1 METGRETT
9 VLFADVTG
17 STRLYEAVGDA
28 AASEA
33 IARCVA
39 ALRQA
44 VESSGGRVVKT
55 IGDEVMAL
63 FQTPDDAATAAARM
77 HISVESLP
85 AVGSSK
91 LAVRIGFQ
99 TGNVIQRDNDIFG
112 ETVNLASRLV
122 EQAMKGQ
129 VLTSDETA
137 SMLSPVIRKSMRR
150 LYSIPVKGSNDEL
163 VLCEFVWRQSPDITD
178 LATTLSG
185 LRPPRTRL
193 RLRYRGREV
202 PRRRANES
210 VVIGRD
216 QDCQLV
222 VADHTASRQHCTI
235 ERRQDKFVLQDHSTN
250 GTYVTLEGEK
260 EILLRREEIA
270 LQSRGWIAFG
280 RPRKET
286 TDLVEFACD

>member
-1 METGRETT
+1 MEASRDTT

-28 AASEA
+28 VAAEA
-33 IARCVA
+33 IGRCIG

-44 VESSGGRVVKT
+44 AESSGGRVVKT
-55 IGDEVMAL
+55 IGDEVLAL
-63 FQTPDDAATAAARM
+63 FPNPDAAAAAAARM
-77 HISVESLP
+77 HIAVEALP
-85 AVGSSK
+85 AVGNSK

-99 TGNVIQRDNDIFG
+99 SGAVIQRDNDVFG

-129 VLTSDETA
+129 ILTSDETA
-137 SMLSPVIRKSMRR
+137 SRLSPVIRNATRR
-150 LYSIPVKGSNDEL
+150 LYSIPLKGSDDEL

-185 LRPPRTRL
+185 LRAARSRL
-193 RLRYRGREV
+193 RLTYRGREV
-202 PRRRANES
+202 ARRRANDS

-222 VADHTASRQHCTI
+222 VAEHTASRQHCTI

-270 LQSRGWIAFG
+270 LHSHGWIAFG
-280 RPRKET
+280 RPRKDTAEV
-286 TDLVEFACD
+286 VEFACD